1 MTAQKLARAEGLPSG
16 GSRGKV
22 SRPKKVPPQNIAK
35 PKQPWR
41 MPGAHCSN
49 CVSAKPFR
57 KRVSLLGLVLWCL
70 HHEDHRLALS
80 CCESWEKN
88 KTERSNVSRETYNSG
103 RK

>member
-1 MTAQKLARAEGLPSG
+1 MAMA
-16 GSRGKV
+16 
-22 SRPKKVPPQNIAK
+22 KKAAPENHAVK

-41 MPGAHCSN
+41 RPGAHCSN

-80 CCESWEKN
+80 CCEQWVK
-88 KTERSNVSRETYNSG
+88 KAKRA
-103 RK
+103 